1 MNFLDLSFVVRHGF
15 CCGFGWDLFEFL
27 DLSFVVVGLARIFF
41 FFFLIFWISV
51 LW

>member
-1 MNFLDLSFVVRHGF
+1 MGFVVGLVGI
-15 CCGFGWDLFEFL
+15 CLNFL

-41 FFFLIFWISV
+41 FFFLIFWISF

>member
-41 FFFLIFWISV
+41 FFFLIFWISF